1 MLNNEEL
8 SEKELLLLD
17 KLKKIAEDFQEIYYE
32 EKEIVIEDKKSKQ

>member
-17 KLKKIAEDFQEIYYE
+17 KLKKIAEDFQKIYYE